1 MSNVQKGAERT
12 PHDLAHF
19 VMSAGKMGQLQTLSA
34 VPVIAGDSVDQ
45 ELVGSLRLS
54 QLRRG
59 LAVDSHVDVFTF
71 YIPHR
76 HIYGDAW
83 VDLMKGGIDATPIDM
98 VDSVGTLERLSFLAQ
113 NTPQLYGANP
123 GFLPKMYYQGY
134 LNIFNNYFKVPWED
148 DDQRTLQQAV
158 DSGGDVDRYGFVCGH
173 MNAIWNT
180 PLPPETGTNKT
191 FTADVSGVEATIN
204 IQDLNTAFAKLH
216 TDQERDMFMQR
227 YRDVMESFGGYANP
241 DVDQRPKLLM
251 HSEFWASG
259 YDVDGTDQATL
270 GQFSG
275 RVQQSF
281 KHKVP
286 RFYVPE
292 HGMVWTM
299 ALVRFP
305 PLLSNEKH
313 YLAAQPLVT
322 YEDVAGDPTIVGNIP
337 TKELNLYEIQYGPG
351 GNNKFRMPHSQWY
364 RTHPNTIHGNYSEL
378 QGFPFINNYIDNEDD
393 MLRVRPADFDEMFQT
408 TQLGHWNMQAKNNF
422 TVLRSLPS
430 ARDSIMTS

>member
-45 ELVGSLRLS
+45 ELVGSIRLS

-83 VDLMKGGIDATPIDM
+83 VDLMKGGIDATPID
-98 VDSVGTLERLSFLAQ
+98 DNEPLNGLSRVAYLAQ
-113 NTPQLYGANP
+113 NAPLQIGNGNLFIPMHYP
-123 GFLPKMYYQGY
+123 QGY
-134 LNIFNNYFKVPWED
+134 RNIFNNYFKVPWELD
-148 DDQRTLQQAV
+148 DNRRAV
-158 DSGGDVDRYGFVCGH
+158 DLPTDIQKYGYLCGH

-180 PLPPETGTNKT
+180 PLPPETDTNKT
-191 FTADVSGVEATIN
+191 FTADVSGAEATIN
-204 IQDLNTAFAKLH
+204 IQDLNTAYAKLH

-241 DVDQRPKLLM
+241 DVDERPKLLM

-305 PLLSNEKH
+305 PLLSAESH
-313 YLAAQPLVT
+313 YLACQEKIT
-322 YEDVAGDPTIVGNIP
+322 YEDYAGDPTIVGNIP
-337 TKELNLYEIQYGPG
+337 TKTVNLGEIQNW
-351 GNNKFRMPHSQWY
+351 NNTGLEEFQMPHSQWY
-364 RTHPNTIHGNYSEL
+364 RTHPNTLHTDYSEL
-378 QGFPFINNYIDNEDD
+378 QGFPFINDPIRTQDE
-393 MLRVRPADFDEMFQT
+393 MLRVNPADFDEMFQT

>member
-34 VPVIAGDSVDQ
+34 VPVLAGDSVDQ

-83 VDLMKGGIDATPIDM
+83 VDLMKGGIDSAPIDM
-98 VDSVGTLERLSFLAQ
+98 VDTVNLTERLTFLAQ
-113 NTPQLYGANP
+113 NTPFWSGMSS

-148 DDQRTLQQAV
+148 DDNRTLQEAV
-158 DSGGDVDRYGFVCGH
+158 DSYGGVDQYGFRCGH

-180 PLPPETGTNKT
+180 PLPPETANNKT
-191 FTADVSGVEATIN
+191 FTADVSGSEATIN
-204 IQDLNTAFAKLH
+204 IQDLNTAYAKLH

-241 DVDQRPKLLM
+241 DVDERPKLLM

-305 PLLSNEKH
+305 PLLSNEAH
-313 YLAAQPLVT
+313 YLSRQALVT
-322 YEDVAGDPTIVGNIP
+322 YEDFAGDPSIVGNVP
-337 TKELNLYEIQYGPG
+337 TKTVNLSELQYGG
-351 GNNKFRMPHSQWY
+351 STKEDFQMPHSQWY
-364 RTHPNTIHGNYSEL
+364 RTHPNTIHSAYTEL
-378 QGFPFINNYIDNEDD
+378 QGFPFINDFIVNEDD
-393 MLRVRPADFDEMFQT
+393 MLRVDPSHFDEMFQT